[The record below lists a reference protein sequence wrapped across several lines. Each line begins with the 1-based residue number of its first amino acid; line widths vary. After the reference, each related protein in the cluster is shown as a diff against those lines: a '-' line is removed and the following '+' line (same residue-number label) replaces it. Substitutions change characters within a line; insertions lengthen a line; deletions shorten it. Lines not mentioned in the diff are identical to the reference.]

1 MDAQRAL
8 HDPSLLMHLPV
19 LAALL
24 AVFLIGLAGCH
35 RVLESESLTFTLAAP
50 ADAGC
55 VQRGLEQAFGAASV
69 RPVSGG
75 ARFVLADFP
84 LEGYVRTVD
93 SGAGLAV
100 TVEIDRVARYRGAA
114 PGPLATRL
122 ATARQA
128 LESACGR

>member
-8 HDPSLLMHLPV
+8 HDSSFLMQLSV

-24 AVFLIGLAGCH
+24 AGILTGLAGCH
-35 RVLESESLTFTLAAP
+35 RVLESESLVFTLAAP

-55 VQRGLEQAFGAASV
+55 VQRGLEQVFGPAAV

-84 LEGYVRTVD
+84 LEGYVRTGE
-93 SGAGLAV
+93 SGAGLTV

-114 PGPLATRL
+114 PEPLAARL
-122 ATARQA
+122 AAARAA